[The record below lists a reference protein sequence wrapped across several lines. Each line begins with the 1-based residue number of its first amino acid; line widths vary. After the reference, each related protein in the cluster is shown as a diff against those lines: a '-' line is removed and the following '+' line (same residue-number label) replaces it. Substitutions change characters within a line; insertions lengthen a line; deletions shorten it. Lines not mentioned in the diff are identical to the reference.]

1 MTVRGLS
8 LSRRDG
14 VAGAAAVEFAIVGA
28 ALVFT
33 VIAMLEIGWQLAVAG
48 ALEFGVR
55 EAAQLCATGGSC
67 TRDSFAAEIE
77 RRAVILDRA
86 RLTVSAQTFVGET
99 WPGGADRCRFDSS
112 SELPPM
118 RGSDIVRF
126 CVSYSQPWMTRLDR
140 LWSVHDGVQHNVVA
154 LVRNEPF

>member
-1 MTVRGLS
+1 MTIRGL
-8 LSRRDG
+8 LPSRRDG
-14 VAGAAAVEFAIVGA
+14 VAGATAVEFTIVSS
-28 ALVFT
+28 ALVLT
-33 VIAMLEIGWQLAVAG
+33 LIAMLEIGWQLAVAG

-67 TRDSFAAEIE
+67 SRESFADEIA
-77 RRAVILDRA
+77 RRGAILDRV

-99 WPGGADRCRFDSS
+99 WPGSADRCRFDLS

-140 LWSVHDGVQHNVVA
+140 LWSVNDGVQHRVVA